1 MKKSEWSDEQLE
13 NLLKQMPKIKD
24 HRNPQDIYQNISAKV
39 KKHKRNRW
47 VFSSVAIAV
56 ALLLI
61 FILFPNMIENQKT
74 DQLIKNSASS
84 SKKMVKQD
92 ISQKQ
97 EAKQTEETENIAK
110 KSDSNANDKIMMKDN
125 QLETTAV
132 YPDSTVNKVALTYA
146 IPDNN
151 AQNIIPVTVLVDEDP
166 SKKWLTQYV
175 ETMGKLQEKEWGLS
189 DFYPLNAE
197 IIYGDTDNI
206 VKVVLPEDH
215 KYGMGS
221 AAEQVFTSSLIQNFQ
236 TQNISKILFYTGKK
250 LGVDLGNLGTVEE
263 LVVKPSKSH
272 GYFICYSSNDSKPF
286 LVPSVTSY
294 QSIDDAIV
302 AMKNTISEYNLM
314 PSIPAKINIKIN
326 NEINE
331 GVLNISFEKNAILSN
346 TEEYIYMIESILLTA
361 KDFNFKAVKFNNASI
376 ETIGPFKM
384 KDAIEVPIAPNL
396 RFLSAK

>member
-24 HRNPQDIYQNISAKV
+24 HRNPQDIYQNISTKV
-39 KKHKRNRW
+39 KKHRRNRW
-47 VFSSVAIAV
+47 VFSSVATAA

-61 FILFPNMIENQKT
+61 FILFPNIIQNQKT

-84 SKKMVKQD
+84 SKKIVNQD
-92 ISQKQ
+92 VAQKQ
-97 EAKQTEETENIAK
+97 EAEQAEDTENIATE
-110 KSDSNANDKIMMKDN
+110 SDSNANDKIMMKDN

-132 YPDSTVNKVALTYA
+132 YSESTVNKVALTYA

-151 AQNIIPVTVLVDEDP
+151 AQNIIPVTVLVNEDP

-175 ETMGKLQEKEWGLS
+175 ETMGKLQEKEWGLT

-197 IIYGDTDNI
+197 ITYGDTDNI
-206 VKVVLPEDH
+206 VKVMLPENH

-221 AAEQVFTSSLIQNFQ
+221 AAEQIFTGSLMQNFQ

-272 GYFICYSSNDSKPF
+272 GYFICYASNDSKPF
-286 LVPSVTSY
+286 LVPAVTSF
-294 QSIDDAIV
+294 QSIDEAIV
-302 AMKNTISEYNLM
+302 AMKNAISEYNLM

-326 NEINE
+326 DEVNKD
-331 GVLNISFEKNAILSN
+331 VLNISFEKNTVLSN

-361 KDFNFKAVKFNNASI
+361 KDFNFKAVKFNNASL
-376 ETIGPFKM
+376 ETIGPFNM

-396 RFLSAK
+396 RFLSSE